1 MSHTIPLTFAT
12 LKSHSIFIPP
22 ISTSSP
28 PEDEWELLDRSSADE
43 PMSQKHNRMVMRDKD
58 LIVAVDSEVRMTSVH
73 ASDGSWKVENG
84 LVGSYRTL
92 KSSHLTFAIHRVVV
106 NPTGRLLAVVGH
118 HQIVVLVLPKP
129 TYSGKLEDGQV
140 EVESIPI
147 DDFLFS
153 RSSDDAITQVQW
165 HRWGENGNSLWVL
178 TASGK
183 LREYDVLQ
191 PHDCVQTF
199 DFIPERGRSVP
210 KFTAVDPL
218 SRYASSFA
226 FGASMIGFSP
236 LMVYCLLASGDIHVL
251 GPILPLRTEMPA
263 QYLRELK
270 TFMDIRLGTVQN
282 QARDVFGAGTSGLGK
297 TVLQAEWVD
306 HLVKQVRQT
315 EEIQSKK
322 QVEEEGGTTQ
332 HTPMGV
338 SISGKLTKPHSYSV
352 EVGSSSL
359 GLPRNGFVRIH
370 PPHLTESGGPAPG
383 AHRALLRQ
391 GPVVFSPGPQDVGNV
406 DEDLDEEQMATDLLI
421 MQVGADNTEAGGSKK
436 TEEQTV
442 IAIAWSGGRVDIGLE
457 LDAPEAR
464 WVSSRDPTPPPPMIH
479 ITDSILLSFP
489 NSDPFIISSNAP
501 VLARDPLYSDVF
513 YVSHSFGVDSINV
526 RPVVDGL
533 DGDGDEGELPPPEV
547 LRLVESNGVPN
558 APIVGLFCFCN
569 ITFGYGIVA
578 LASTGQV
585 AYIEL
590 DIRCGDPLALLSGTT
605 RAANGFEAELKDTQS
620 LLDNV
625 FDADSLV
632 SSVKTGSKALS
643 RQIPDYSMPLT
654 VINSDHLSA
663 LQDISSH
670 VHAQAQRI
678 RAASQTV
685 ENRLDLQVQ
694 ELQLHARLLA
704 QCRQDVSDL
713 QKSETLD
720 RIESLIRRQES
731 IQKRVE
737 KMLAI
742 LALEYKP
749 FVGYG
754 ERRWFKE
761 LEEMEMKLNG
771 DSEKVE
777 ETLTDK
783 AQSFQN
789 QLALLLPAVSKAYQR
804 ESAAVATLAPKQIKP
819 LKAALGAR
827 SEELKRL
834 LNKIEALDIS
844 LDTASVE

>member
-1 MSHTIPLTFAT
+1 MSHTIPLSLAT

-28 PEDEWELLDRSSADE
+28 PEDEWELLDRPSADE
-43 PMSQKHNRMVMRDKD
+43 PMSQKHNRMVLRDKD
-58 LIVAVDSEVRMTSVH
+58 LIVAMGSEVRMTSLN
-73 ASDGSWKVENG
+73 ASDGSWKVEDG

-92 KSSHLTFAIHRVVV
+92 RSAHLTFSIHHIVV

-118 HQIVVLVLPKP
+118 HQIVVLVLPKS
-129 TYSGKLEDGQV
+129 THSGKLEEGQT

-147 DDFLFS
+147 DNFLFS
-153 RSSDDAITQVQW
+153 RSSNDAITQVQW
-165 HRWGENGNSLWVL
+165 HPWGENGNSLWVL
-178 TASGK
+178 TAAGR

-199 DFIPERGRSVP
+199 DFIPERTRSVP

-226 FGASMIGFSP
+226 FGSSMIGFSP

-270 TFMDIRLGTVQN
+270 TFADIRLATVQN
-282 QARDVFGAGTSGLGK
+282 QARNVFGAGASGLGK
-297 TVLQAEWVD
+297 AVLQAEWVD
-306 HLVKQVRQT
+306 HLVNQVRQT
-315 EEIQSKK
+315 EEMQSKK
-322 QVEEEGGTTQ
+322 QVEEVGGTTQ
-332 HTPMGV
+332 NMPMTA
-338 SISGKLTKPHSYSV
+338 SISGKSTKIHGSPV
-352 EVGSSSL
+352 ESRSSSL
-359 GLPRNGFVRIH
+359 GLPRNGFVRVH
-370 PPHLTESGGPAPG
+370 PPHLTDSGGPAPG
-383 AHRALLRQ
+383 AHRALRRQ

-406 DEDLDEEQMATDLLI
+406 DEDLEEEQMATDLLI
-421 MQVGADNTEAGGSKK
+421 MEVGANEMEAGGSKG
-436 TEEQTV
+436 TEGQTV

-464 WVSSRDPTPPPPMIH
+464 WISSRDPTPPPPVIH

-513 YVSHSFGVDSINV
+513 YVSHAFGVDAINV
-526 RPVVDGL
+526 RAVVDGL
-533 DGDGDEGELPPPEV
+533 DGDGNEGELPAPQV

-558 APIVGLFCFCN
+558 TPIVGMFGFCN
-569 ITFGYGIVA
+569 ITFGYGIVV

-590 DIRCGDPLALLSGTT
+590 DIRFGDPIALLPNST
-605 RAANGFEAELKDTQS
+605 RAASGSGTELKDAQS

-625 FDADSLV
+625 FEVESLV
-632 SSVKTGSKALS
+632 SSVKTGTEALR

-663 LQDISSH
+663 LQDVSSH

-678 RAASQTV
+678 RTASQTV
-685 ENRLDLQVQ
+685 ENRLDLQTQ
-694 ELQLHARLLA
+694 ELQRHARQLA
-704 QCRQDVSDL
+704 ECRQDVSSL
-713 QKSETLD
+713 QKSETLG
-720 RIESLIRRQES
+720 RIESLIRRQEG

-737 KMLAI
+737 KMLGDM
-742 LALEYKP
+742 ALEYKP
-749 FVGYG
+749 HVGDG
-754 ERRWFKE
+754 ERKWFKE
-761 LEEMEMKLNG
+761 LEEMEMKLSG
-771 DSEKVE
+771 DSENAKNS
-777 ETLTDK
+777 LTDK
-783 AQSFQN
+783 VQSLQN
-789 QLALLLPAVSKAYQR
+789 QLASLLPVVSKAHQK
-804 ESAAVATLAPKQIKP
+804 ESAAASTLAPKQIKP
-819 LKAALGAR
+819 LEAALGAR

-834 LNKIEALDIS
+834 LNKVEALDIR
-844 LDTASVE
+844 LDTGPVK